1 MKARVVL
8 ENQNLNLMP
17 GLSADIIIDKVKSEE
32 TALAI
37 PNKSLVFSNNENFM
51 VVYKGDC
58 QLEAKKL
65 DVISSN
71 EEVTYVSNKLAENE
85 KVIGSNALL
94 IFEQI
99 KGL

>member
-1 MKARVVL
+1 
-8 ENQNLNLMP
+8 
-17 GLSADIIIDKVKSEE
+17 
-32 TALAI
+32 
-37 PNKSLVFSNNENFM
+37 M